1 MRVKPGQVQALAQA
15 IVRALTDRDLILPKT
30 DPLTIQQRV
39 ADLLYQNFE
48 EEAALEREAEEMAEQ
63 YVRGRED
70 LDRRKL
76 VLGIKERLAR
86 ERGFVL

>member
-1 MRVKPGQVQALAQA
+1 MRAKPGQLQAVAEAIVQALIKRELITPKA
-15 IVRALTDRDLILPKT
+15 DLVTL
-30 DPLTIQQRV
+30 QQRI
-39 ADLLYQNFE
+39 ADLLFRNFE

-63 YVRGRED
+63 YLRGREG

>member
-1 MRVKPGQVQALAQA
+1 MRPKAAQVQALAHA
-15 IVRALTDRDLILPKT
+15 IVLGLSKRELIKPKVDLV
-30 DPLTIQQRV
+30 TIQQRI
-39 ADLLYQNFE
+39 AELLYRNFE

-63 YVRGRED
+63 HLRGREN
-70 LDRRKL
+70 LDRRKV